1 MEFEASRAKAVD
13 KLNYF
18 VENNLSEYS
27 KLRNFDFGPDDRSN
41 ISCLSPY
48 ITHGVIN
55 ELEVIDKSLKK
66 FSFAKNEK
74 FIQEVLW
81 RVYWKGWLELRPN
94 VWSDYLVELN
104 NLRNEFKSNQNYL
117 NAIEGKT
124 NIECFNQWV
133 KELKENNY
141 LHNHTRMWFAS
152 IWIFTLELP
161 WQLGAEFF
169 MQHLYDGDA
178 ASNTLGWR
186 WVAGVQTQGKH
197 YLASE
202 WNIRKFTNNRFQNI
216 QLNENAPPIF
226 SDKTYSIGKKDFL
239 NFEILEDKILFLGN
253 SNEIAESIAC
263 LKGKGP
269 TDTMELVY
277 AQANALGFDIGDVIA
292 NGSALNEFRL
302 MLIRQ
307 GVDESVAQQLINE
320 PWSVLQRSPQQYS
333 IQVEK
338 SGYLADLDALV
349 IGQVLC
355 EAGAGRSVQ
364 ESDIDH
370 GIGIEIHRSIG
381 ERVESGDAIMTL
393 DGPFGIDIHL
403 IQRLKQA
410 ITISDYQVKL
420 GTRILETV
428 TISDCPTT

>member
-1 MEFEASRAKAVD
+1 MKFEASRAKAVD

-27 KLRNFDFGPDDRSN
+27 KLRNFDFGPDNRSN

-104 NLRNEFKSNQNYL
+104 NLRNEFKSNQNYV

-202 WNIRKFTNNRFQNI
+202 WNIKKFTNNRFQNI
-216 QLNENAPPIF
+216 QLNENASPIF

-239 NFEILEDKILFLGN
+239 NSEILEDKILLIFENNMTFEFSDFKEHKFKKILLI
-253 SNEIAESIAC
+253 SNEGNRNIKLSEKVLKFKANLLEDQKTRLIEKSINC
-263 LKGKGP
+263 ETININDLKNITEK
-269 TDTMELVY
+269 VY
-277 AQANALGFDIGDVIA
+277 ALYPTVSENLSFIQNNQLQNIKFLYRKLDQFSWQHCNKGFFNFKNYIPKIIA
-292 NGSALNEFRL
+292 NFN
-302 MLIRQ
+302 
-307 GVDESVAQQLINE
+307 
-320 PWSVLQRSPQQYS
+320 
-333 IQVEK
+333 
-338 SGYLADLDALV
+338 
-349 IGQVLC
+349 
-355 EAGAGRSVQ
+355 
-364 ESDIDH
+364 
-370 GIGIEIHRSIG
+370 
-381 ERVESGDAIMTL
+381 
-393 DGPFGIDIHL
+393 
-403 IQRLKQA
+403 
-410 ITISDYQVKL
+410 
-420 GTRILETV
+420 
-428 TISDCPTT
+428 